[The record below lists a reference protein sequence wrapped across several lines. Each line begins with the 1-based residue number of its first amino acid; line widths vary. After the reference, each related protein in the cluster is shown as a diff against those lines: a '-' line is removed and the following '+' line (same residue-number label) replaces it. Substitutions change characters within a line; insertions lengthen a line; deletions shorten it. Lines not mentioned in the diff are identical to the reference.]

1 MGRLQRRPSRRTT
14 LGANHAN
21 MKIAII
27 GQSAFGKSV
36 LEALVEQGDDEIVGI
51 FAPPT
56 KEGRSPDPISTAA
69 TDLDIPLFQPP
80 RLRDQP
86 AVDQFKTLEPEL
98 CVMAF
103 VTDIVPMEMINY
115 PSLGTIQYHPSLL
128 PLHRGPS
135 SINWPIING
144 ETETG
149 LTIFWPDEGLDTGPV
164 LMQKQVEIAPEAT
177 LGSVYFN
184 KLFPLGV
191 QAMIESVDLVR
202 NGEAPKII
210 QDESKAT
217 YESWCKASDVAVDWS
232 AGVDTIFNMIRGADP
247 QPSANTTHCGSKLSL
262 YDAGRSSYGS
272 SGHSAGAVIEVG
284 VEKIIIASTDGSVAI
299 GRVKAAG
306 GKKIG
311 AAEWAESVDLKVG
324 DILGN

>member
-1 MGRLQRRPSRRTT
+1 
-14 LGANHAN
+14 

-36 LEALVEQGDDEIVGI
+36 LEALVEKGEDEIVGV

-56 KEGRSPDPISTAA
+56 KEGRSPDPISDAA
-69 TDLDIPLFQPP
+69 NELNVPVFEFK
-80 RLRDQP
+80 RLRDED
-86 AVDQFKTLEPEL
+86 AVDQFKSLAPEL

-103 VTDIVPMEMINY
+103 VTDIVPMEMINS

-164 LMQKQVEIAPEAT
+164 LMQKKVEIAPDAT

-184 KLFPLGV
+184 KLYPLGV
-191 QAMIESVDLVR
+191 QAMVESVDLVR
-202 NGEAPKII
+202 SGDAPRIV
-210 QDESKAT
+210 QDESNAT
-217 YESWCKASDVAVDWS
+217 YESWCKASDVVVDWS
-232 AGVDTIFNMIRGADP
+232 ANVDTAFNMIRGADP
-247 QPSANTTHCGSKLSL
+247 QPGANTTHGDIKLSL
-262 YDAGRSSYGS
+262 YDAARSSYGS
-272 SGHSAGAVIEVG
+272 SGHPAGAVVEIG
-284 VEKIIIASTDGSVAI
+284 VEKLIVACSDGAIAI
-299 GRVKAAG
+299 GRVRATG
-306 GKKIG
+306 GKKVS
-311 AAEWAESVDLKVG
+311 AAEWAESVDLQAG
-324 DILGN
+324 DVLGS

>member
-1 MGRLQRRPSRRTT
+1 
-14 LGANHAN
+14 

-36 LEALVEQGDDEIVGI
+36 LEALVEKGEDEIVGV

-56 KEGRSPDPISTAA
+56 KEGRSPDPISDAA
-69 TDLDIPLFQPP
+69 HELNVPVFEFK
-80 RLRDQP
+80 RLRDED
-86 AVDQFKTLEPEL
+86 AVDQFKSLAPEL

-103 VTDIVPMEMINY
+103 VTDIVPMEMINF

-164 LMQKQVEIAPEAT
+164 LMQKKVEIAPDAT

-184 KLFPLGV
+184 KLYPLGV
-191 QAMIESVDLVR
+191 QAMVESVDLVR
-202 NGEAPKII
+202 SGDAPRIV
-210 QDESKAT
+210 QDETKAT
-217 YESWCKASDVAVDWS
+217 YESWCKASDVVVDWS
-232 AGVDTIFNMIRGADP
+232 ANVDTAFNMIRGADP
-247 QPSANTTHCGSKLSL
+247 QPGANTTHGDIKVSL
-262 YDAGRSSYGS
+262 YDAARSSYGS
-272 SGHSAGAVIEVG
+272 SGHPAGAVVEIG
-284 VEKIIIASTDGSVAI
+284 VEKLIVACSDGAIAI
-299 GRVKAAG
+299 GRVRATG
-306 GKKIG
+306 GKKVS
-311 AAEWAESVDLKVG
+311 AAEWAESVDLHVG
-324 DILGN
+324 DVLGS

>member
-1 MGRLQRRPSRRTT
+1 
-14 LGANHAN
+14 

-36 LEALVEQGDDEIVGI
+36 LEALVEKGEDEIVGV

-56 KEGRSPDPISTAA
+56 KEGRSPDPISDAA
-69 TDLDIPLFQPP
+69 NELNVPVFEFK
-80 RLRDQP
+80 RLRDED
-86 AVDQFKTLEPEL
+86 AVDQFKSLAPEL

-103 VTDIVPMEMINY
+103 VTDIVPMEMINS

-164 LMQKQVEIAPEAT
+164 LMQKKVEIAPDAT

-184 KLFPLGV
+184 KLYPLGV
-191 QAMIESVDLVR
+191 QAMVESVDLVR
-202 NGEAPKII
+202 SGDAPRIV
-210 QDESKAT
+210 QDESNAT
-217 YESWCKASDVAVDWS
+217 YESWCKASDVVVDWS
-232 AGVDTIFNMIRGADP
+232 ANVDTAFNMIRGADP
-247 QPSANTTHCGSKLSL
+247 QPGANTTHGDIKVSL
-262 YDAGRSSYGS
+262 YDAARSSYGS
-272 SGHSAGAVIEVG
+272 SGHPAGAVVEIG
-284 VEKIIIASTDGSVAI
+284 VEKLIVACSDGAIAI
-299 GRVKAAG
+299 GRVRATG
-306 GKKIG
+306 GKKVS
-311 AAEWAESVDLKVG
+311 AAEWAESVDLQAG
-324 DILGN
+324 DVLGS